1 MTTRAPQLTRGSTW
15 VWNASMER
23 IILACGTSVLWVQ
36 PKIQLTGS
44 FFFSASRL
52 FVTVSTVPTSA

>member
-1 MTTRAPQLTRGSTW
+1 
-15 VWNASMER
+15 MER
-23 IILACGTSVLWVQ
+23 ISLACGTSVLWVQ

-52 FVTVSTVPTSA
+52 RVTVSTVPTSA